1 MKVSI
6 AGDFSPRHRMPALF
20 DAGKF
25 KQALGDIKFAFD
37 NSDFNIVNFETT
49 IPTSGAKAIEKVG
62 PNLSCGQ
69 SSIEALRWL
78 RIDIVTLANNHA
90 GDYGPESLLHTIE
103 LLDKACIG
111 HVGAGCN
118 LAEADKILYLKKG
131 DETLAVVNC
140 CEHEYGIAT
149 KDTAGTNPLDAVRQF
164 RTMREARSRADY
176 VLVIVHGGAEGFQL
190 PTSRMQDTYRFF
202 IDAGADAVVNHHQH
216 CYSGIEIYDG
226 KPIFYGLGNFA
237 FDYPNPTKEWT
248 EGIIATIEF
257 TKEGIAHKYTPYV
270 QFAEKPSV
278 SPAAR
283 AQEFDIR
290 IKELSEIIADR
301 EQLEQQVDNYFS
313 DWQSIVRGRLQPYS
327 GRIMKALYSRGFLP
341 SLLSRENKRVIQNM
355 VNCETHRER
364 LQYFLNK
371 D

>member
-25 KQALGDIKFAFD
+25 EQAFGDIKFAFD
-37 NSDFNIVNFETT
+37 NSDFNIANFETT
-49 IPTSGAKAIEKVG
+49 IPASGAKAIEKVG

-69 SSIEALRWL
+69 SSIEALKWL
-78 RIDIVTLANNHA
+78 GIDTLTLANNHA
-90 GDYGPESLLHTIE
+90 GDYGPESLLHTIG
-103 LLDKACIG
+103 LLNKSEIA

-118 LAEADKILYLKKG
+118 IDEADEILYLNKDG
-131 DETLAVVNC
+131 ETLAVVNC

-164 RTMREARSRADY
+164 RTIREARSRADY

-190 PTSRMQDTYRFF
+190 PTPRMQDIYRFF

-216 CYSGIEIYDG
+216 CCSGIEIYDG

-237 FDYPNPTKEWT
+237 FDHPNPSKEWT
-248 EGIIATIEF
+248 EGIIATLEF
-257 TKEGIAHKYTPYV
+257 TKDGTSHAYTPYI

-278 SPAAR
+278 SPVANAK
-283 AQEFDIR
+283 EFNLK
-290 IKELSEIIADR
+290 IKELSDIIADR
-301 EQLEQQVDNYFS
+301 ERLEQHVDNYFS
-313 DWQSIVRGRLQPYS
+313 DWQSIVRGRLQPYH
-327 GRIMKALYSRGFLP
+327 GRILKSLYSRGFLP

-364 LQYFLNK
+364 LQFFLNK